1 MSLIIDANMKLFA
14 DRIGITSSR
23 MIEDYGLSTIDE
35 IIEAETEKGNAAAY
49 NYAIEIGESP
59 AKLIQTLQL
68 HSTENRFRILNSMNP
83 VDLKYILPLLSEEN
97 LVMGLSFFKQDYI
110 LKMLE
115 NVSVYELANSALE
128 FFPLEELLKM
138 FDEEDYAMFFM
149 NDELEKEVV
158 MEQIRSLPEDIMQIF
173 IESVTGQPQEDVDAN
188 ELMTNIESLDDDK
201 FKKFTAALPIEVQM
215 QLAYQ
220 LIIDNRERLL
230 MFQPES
236 YIKVLGKLQ
245 KPDMIKSLI
254 GLNKYSLI
262 MMNAELPRDLMAVV
276 GAQADATDFAR
287 FIQKNGKSIIGKALM
302 I

>member
-49 NYAIEIGESP
+49 NYAIEMGESP

-68 HSTENRFRILNSMNP
+68 HSTENRFRILDSMNP
-83 VDLKYILPLLSEEN
+83 VDLKYILPLLSEQD

-128 FFPLEELLKM
+128 YFPLEELLKM

-173 IESVTGQPQEDVDAN
+173 IESVTGQPQEDVDIN

-220 LIIDNRERLL
+220 LIIEDKERLL

>member
-49 NYAIEIGESP
+49 NYAIEMGESP

-68 HSTENRFRILNSMNP
+68 HSTENRFRILDSMNP
-83 VDLKYILPLLSEEN
+83 VDLKYILPLLSEQD

-220 LIIDNRERLL
+220 LIIEDKERLL

>member
-1 MSLIIDANMKLFA
+1 
-14 DRIGITSSR
+14 
-23 MIEDYGLSTIDE
+23 
-35 IIEAETEKGNAAAY
+35 
-49 NYAIEIGESP
+49 
-59 AKLIQTLQL
+59 
-68 HSTENRFRILNSMNP
+68 MNP
-83 VDLKYILPLLSEEN
+83 VDLKYILPLLSEED

-220 LIIDNRERLL
+220 LIIDDRERLL

-287 FIQKNGKSIIGKALM
+287 FIQKNGKSIISKALM

>member
-83 VDLKYILPLLSEEN
+83 VDLKYILPLLSEED

-220 LIIDNRERLL
+220 LIIDDRERLL

>member
-49 NYAIEIGESP
+49 NYAIEMGESP

-68 HSTENRFRILNSMNP
+68 HSTENRFRILDSMNP
-83 VDLKYILPLLSEEN
+83 VDLKYILPLLSEED

-220 LIIDNRERLL
+220 LIIEDKERLL

>member
-1 MSLIIDANMKLFA
+1 M
-14 DRIGITSSR
+14 G
-23 MIEDYGLSTIDE
+23 YIDE

-83 VDLKYILPLLSEEN
+83 VDLKYILPLLSEED

>member
-49 NYAIEIGESP
+49 NYAIEMGESP

-68 HSTENRFRILNSMNP
+68 HSTENRFRILDSMNP
-83 VDLKYILPLLSEEN
+83 VDLKYILPLLSEQD

-188 ELMTNIESLDDDK
+188 ELMTNIESFDDDK

-220 LIIDNRERLL
+220 LIIEDKERLL

>member
-49 NYAIEIGESP
+49 NYEIEIGESP

-83 VDLKYILPLLSEEN
+83 VDLKYILPLLSEED

-220 LIIDNRERLL
+220 LIIDDRERLL

-276 GAQADATDFAR
+276 GSQADATDFAR

>member
-49 NYAIEIGESP
+49 NYAIEMGESP

-68 HSTENRFRILNSMNP
+68 HSTENRFRILDSMNP
-83 VDLKYILPLLSEEN
+83 VDLKYILPLLSEQD

-128 FFPLEELLKM
+128 FFPLEELLKT

-149 NDELEKEVV
+149 NDELKKEVV

-173 IESVTGQPQEDVDAN
+173 IESVTGQPQEDVDVN

-220 LIIDNRERLL
+220 LIIEDKERLL

>member
-49 NYAIEIGESP
+49 NYAIEMGESP

-68 HSTENRFRILNSMNP
+68 HSTENRFRILDSMNP
-83 VDLKYILPLLSEEN
+83 VDLKYILPLLSEQD

-128 FFPLEELLKM
+128 FFPLEELLKT

-173 IESVTGQPQEDVDAN
+173 IESVTGQPQEDVDVN

-220 LIIDNRERLL
+220 LIIEDKERLL

-276 GAQADATDFAR
+276 GAQADATVFAR

>member
-68 HSTENRFRILNSMNP
+68 HSTENRFRILDSMNP
-83 VDLKYILPLLSEEN
+83 VDLKYILPLLSEQD

-220 LIIDNRERLL
+220 LIIEDKERLL

>member
-83 VDLKYILPLLSEEN
+83 VDLKYILPLLSEED

-128 FFPLEELLKM
+128 FFPLEELLTM

-220 LIIDNRERLL
+220 LIIDDRERLL

>member
-83 VDLKYILPLLSEEN
+83 IDLKYILPLLSEED

>member
-1 MSLIIDANMKLFA
+1 
-14 DRIGITSSR
+14 
-23 MIEDYGLSTIDE
+23 
-35 IIEAETEKGNAAAY
+35 
-49 NYAIEIGESP
+49 
-59 AKLIQTLQL
+59 
-68 HSTENRFRILNSMNP
+68 MNP
-83 VDLKYILPLLSEEN
+83 VDLKYILPLLSEED

>member
-83 VDLKYILPLLSEEN
+83 VDLKYILPLLSEED

-220 LIIDNRERLL
+220 LIIDDRERLL

-236 YIKVLGKLQ
+236 YIKVFGKLQ

>member
-49 NYAIEIGESP
+49 NYAIEMGESP

-68 HSTENRFRILNSMNP
+68 HSTENRFRILDSMNP
-83 VDLKYILPLLSEEN
+83 VDLKYILPLLSEQD

-188 ELMTNIESLDDDK
+188 ELMANIESLDDDK

-220 LIIDNRERLL
+220 LIIEDKERLL

>member
-83 VDLKYILPLLSEEN
+83 VDLKYILPLLSEED

>member
-83 VDLKYILPLLSEEN
+83 VDLKYILPLLSEED

-220 LIIDNRERLL
+220 LIIDDRERLL

-236 YIKVLGKLQ
+236 YIKVFGKLQ

-287 FIQKNGKSIIGKALM
+287 FIQKNGKSIISKALM

>member
-83 VDLKYILPLLSEEN
+83 VDLKYILPLLSEED

-287 FIQKNGKSIIGKALM
+287 FIQKNGKSIISKALM